1 MGFVFI
7 GLYNI
12 LVWGPCSGDI
22 LARPVLYRL
31 IFSGKYRAGLM
42 IPELYEVGTAE
53 CESPALCEGIRD
65 GAWQTVSD
73 LYLIIQ
79 FLQKSL
85 PSHVLDHE
93 RRRNSPVKKVSP
105 GWFHTVPLKA
115 PVSDWTGWMNIESS
129 DHLRTICVVNLYCD
143 LSFLLNIMCVCHQKC
158 RKISVSCFIWQP
170 YECFDV
176 HSFAVK
182 TTELNTVD

>member
-1 MGFVFI
+1 MVSVFN
-7 GLYNI
+7 GLYSI
-12 LVWGPCSGDI
+12 PVWRPCSGEI
-22 LARPVLYRL
+22 LARLVLYWL
-31 IFSGKYRAGLM
+31 ILSGKYRSGLM

-85 PSHVLDHE
+85 PSHVLDRE

-105 GWFHTVPLKA
+105 DWFQTVPLKS
-115 PVSDWTGWMNIESS
+115 PVSDWTGWMNIESP

-143 LSFLLNIMCVCHQKC
+143 LQFLPNAMCACH
-158 RKISVSCFIWQP
+158 
-170 YECFDV
+170 
-176 HSFAVK
+176 
-182 TTELNTVD
+182 